1 MTPYLFLALGLVLLT
16 AGADFLVRGASA
28 IAKRFGLSELV
39 VGLTVVA
46 FGTSAPELAVS
57 IKSVLAGQ
65 GGIAMGNVIGS
76 NIFNVAA
83 ILGISAMICPLVVH
97 LKIIRI
103 DMPIMLGAS
112 ILFAIL
118 LMTGGGLMRWEGGL
132 LTAGLIAYL
141 IWSVIVEQR
150 DKTPLSLSHES
161 PGAPAPKLSIQVL
174 LVGIGLALLVF
185 GAQLLVDNATNIA
198 RGFGVSEAVIGLTI
212 VAAGT
217 SLPELA
223 TSVVAALRRQTDIAI
238 GNIVGS
244 NIFNLLG
251 IAGISALISPINPQ
265 GIQWRDLIVM
275 LACAIVLLPLMRT
288 GFKIVR
294 WEGALLFTTFLAYI
308 WMLWPKSA

>member
-1 MTPYLFLALGLVLLT
+1 VTEYLLLALGLVLLT

-28 IAKRFGLSELV
+28 IATRFGLSELV

-112 ILFAIL
+112 ILFSIL

-132 LTAGLIAYL
+132 LFAGLIIYL
-141 IWSVIVEQR
+141 AWSVIVEQR
-150 DKTPLSLSHES
+150 DKTPLI
-161 PGAPAPKLSIQVL
+161 PGASDKPAPKLSINIL
-174 LVGIGLALLVF
+174 LVGVGLALLVF
-185 GAQLLVDNATNIA
+185 GARLLVDNATSIA
-198 RGFGVSEAVIGLTI
+198 RGFGVSEAIIGLTI

-251 IAGISALISPINPQ
+251 IAGISAIVSPINPE
-265 GIQWRDLIVM
+265 GIQTRDLIVM
-275 LACAIVLLPLMRT
+275 IATSIILLPLMRT
-288 GFKIVR
+288 GFKLVR
-294 WEGALLFTTFLAYI
+294 WEGALLFTAFLTYLWI
-308 WMLWPKSA
+308 LWP